1 MKHSRLEVRLGD
13 DGHELVFFYH
23 IRPQAVIPL
32 GRDPQVVE
40 SAEIL
45 AAQFNR
51 VVE

>member
-1 MKHSRLEVRLGD
+1 MEVRLGD
-13 DGHELVFFYH
+13 DGHELVYFYH

-32 GRDPQVVE
+32 GRDPKVIE

-51 VVE
+51 MED